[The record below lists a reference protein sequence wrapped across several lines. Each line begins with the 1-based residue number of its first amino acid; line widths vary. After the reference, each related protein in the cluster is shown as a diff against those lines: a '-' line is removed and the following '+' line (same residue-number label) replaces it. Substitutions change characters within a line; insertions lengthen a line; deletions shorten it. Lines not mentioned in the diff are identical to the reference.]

1 MELENTF
8 DKYNISN
15 NNENT
20 EFDND
25 TSVNGIYLKRLKEEI
40 QREGSERKK
49 N

>member
-8 DKYNISN
+8 DEYNISN
-15 NNENT
+15 DNENT

-25 TSVNGIYLKRLKEEI
+25 TSINRIYLKRLKEEI